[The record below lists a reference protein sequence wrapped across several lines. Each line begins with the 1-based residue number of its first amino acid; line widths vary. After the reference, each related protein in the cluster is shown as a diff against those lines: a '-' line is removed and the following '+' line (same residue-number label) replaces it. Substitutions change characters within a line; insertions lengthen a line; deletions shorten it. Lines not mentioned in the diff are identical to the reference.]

1 MNNQTSTELPAF
13 NPTSEAGFRDPAEI
27 CIHARQE
34 NPVFFYEPLGVWIVT
49 RREDIVQVVTEW
61 QTFSSESNNPDVP
74 EAFQERFPQDLMD
87 KMVTAM
93 DPPHHTQARR
103 VLQASFTK
111 PKLEPLAPV
120 IEARAHAII
129 DEILADPATD
139 RTGCDIMNSYFLNL
153 TTKTLMALMDL
164 PDSDRPLFEAMRL
177 HGGMILAQTREVF
190 PEPARSE
197 LWEAYVSENEYFR
210 NLVEQRRDS
219 DAIDVISTCASARLP
234 NGDPALSA
242 ERIAQHMAE
251 ISFAGTDSTAQAMA
265 NAVMFLADKPE
276 FVTEALANSD
286 LWGNVFEETI
296 RRRPSAPFTGRTTMK
311 EVTLSGVTIP
321 KGAAVWVALASANT
335 DPSHHSCPMEFDIHR
350 ENPTDHLS
358 FTTGRHTCLGS
369 PLARVQ
375 GPIGIK
381 ALYERLPEVRMVAD
395 QPLVFADIA
404 LLPIRQQF
412 LIQW

>member
-164 PDSDRPLFEAMRL
+164 PDSDRPLF
-177 HGGMILAQTREVF
+177 
-190 PEPARSE
+190 
-197 LWEAYVSENEYFR
+197 
-210 NLVEQRRDS
+210 
-219 DAIDVISTCASARLP
+219 
-234 NGDPALSA
+234 
-242 ERIAQHMAE
+242 
-251 ISFAGTDSTAQAMA
+251 
-265 NAVMFLADKPE
+265 
-276 FVTEALANSD
+276 
-286 LWGNVFEETI
+286 
-296 RRRPSAPFTGRTTMK
+296 
-311 EVTLSGVTIP
+311 
-321 KGAAVWVALASANT
+321 
-335 DPSHHSCPMEFDIHR
+335 
-350 ENPTDHLS
+350 
-358 FTTGRHTCLGS
+358 
-369 PLARVQ
+369 
-375 GPIGIK
+375 
-381 ALYERLPEVRMVAD
+381 
-395 QPLVFADIA
+395 
-404 LLPIRQQF
+404 
-412 LIQW
+412 